1 MKTRGLML
9 IAFLC
14 SGTAFAQKATVKTEQ
29 TTSVTTTKGNA
40 TVKSDITADHQAGTA
55 NANSQSAIT
64 LEKDLSGTASEVKGT
79 ASEVKGIADEHINTA
94 IEAGKQSTVQV
105 TQGIKNTLNTSAG
118 ISGSLLK
125 TTNLKIAPVRIN
137 SQIISRTGLFIR

>member
-1 MKTRGLML
+1 ML

-14 SGTAFAQKATVKTEQ
+14 SGTAFAQKATVKAEQ

-40 TVKSDITADHQAGTA
+40 TVKSDVAADHQAATTA
-55 NANSQSAIT
+55 NANTQSAIT

-79 ASEVKGIADEHINTA
+79 ADEHINTA

-105 TQGIKNTLNTSAG
+105 AQGIKSTLNTSAG